1 MLLKEIRCFSDLE
14 IGPPFWERVDHALR
28 ITMATVYNS
37 TMIIWV
43 IGSESMP
50 FGFLGLVFVVAFEP
64 IEQSAGACI
73 RSIPL
78 LWRSAVLASFLGIL
92 GSLIFRLIII
102 STDDGKG
109 ELICRILFPF
119 VAGFTAFVLTMLTWV
134 PQLFN
139 GLAMILPLPT
149 VLKSSTSISKDGK
162 TIFYK
167 NCCRSITL
175 RPALALPKVDL
186 LISDGRKICAS
197 TIGILSNLEMTE
209 KLTRQSTI
217 HSKNKNVDKIV
228 ATYERLTSVRVMIER
243 LEQSIIPQII
253 SLRSAAEAELQLLL
267 IGPFGCNSSGS
278 SVESITNWLQ
288 FFRSILPTLQF
299 VSGIVSAKHRDEAS
313 KDITYHEQFLAH
325 ATTPL
330 QNLSRA
336 LQDAIISA
344 DKQSSVT
351 TLLQKANIYHTK
363 LLEALSDHRYYLF
376 YKEAGVINDNNAIPI
391 DATREWNLFI
401 RDVALVHG
409 MSRLTAEVAI
419 VTHSVRRSDNGEIR
433 RPDNSTS
440 SFGILVCWLRNLVA
454 VFFGDIVC
462 WLRNLVAVF
471 FGDIEWKKP
480 FKWDREL
487 LMYSFSF
494 CVHIFFATL
503 WYAIPQL
510 DDKMNNEGLIVSIT
524 TCFIAIGKFGRS
536 FSKSIQRIL
545 GTAVAIIWSVFLV
558 LTLQLTRNQAMIA
571 TFPYIFICLL
581 LLDRKRPYPM
591 DCAAFTAI
599 ILLFQEKTFYTND
612 DFLRAVTFR
621 MSTVGIGVIQFIVVE
636 MLLFRSSARV
646 RLEDQCVSY
655 FHIVDD
661 VFDNLTNFSSNL
673 RDMPGEEEEADPIMA
688 TPEKDS
694 KNKKVYHHELNILH
708 RMIENVSL
716 PLKNLVKNSERPQ
729 DTDVAFRAWINNLRQ
744 FKTSSIEETV
754 QAGFDHLVRFSSG
767 MRVTDKA
774 AMVEQAFVLQLCAV
788 SRSLSEICTRFQK
801 TIVCF
806 ENIASERPS
815 FFNIITELEKIN
827 AGETD
832 PATSIIL
839 ETGV

>member
-139 GLAMILPLPT
+139 GLAMVVVLFTYRYAPTDLTFSYRLLLTVTFGLGSSFLFKILPLPT

-162 TIFYK
+162 TSFYK

-409 MSRLTAEVAI
+409 MSRLTSEVAI
-419 VTHSVRRSDNGEIR
+419 VTHSVRRSDNGGIR

-545 GTAVAIIWSVFLV
+545 GTAG
-558 LTLQLTRNQAMIA
+558 
-571 TFPYIFICLL
+571 
-581 LLDRKRPYPM
+581 K
-591 DCAAFTAI
+591 
-599 ILLFQEKTFYTND
+599 YT
-612 DFLRAVTFR
+612 
-621 MSTVGIGVIQFIVVE
+621 
-636 MLLFRSSARV
+636 
-646 RLEDQCVSY
+646 
-655 FHIVDD
+655 
-661 VFDNLTNFSSNL
+661 
-673 RDMPGEEEEADPIMA
+673 
-688 TPEKDS
+688 K
-694 KNKKVYHHELNILH
+694 
-708 RMIENVSL
+708 
-716 PLKNLVKNSERPQ
+716 
-729 DTDVAFRAWINNLRQ
+729 
-744 FKTSSIEETV
+744 
-754 QAGFDHLVRFSSG
+754 
-767 MRVTDKA
+767 
-774 AMVEQAFVLQLCAV
+774 
-788 SRSLSEICTRFQK
+788 
-801 TIVCF
+801 
-806 ENIASERPS
+806 
-815 FFNIITELEKIN
+815 EKIDAKKIN
-827 AGETD
+827 SHIISYHI
-832 PATSIIL
+832 TSI
-839 ETGV
+839 

>member
-1 MLLKEIRCFSDLE
+1 MALLCYSDLE
-14 IGPPFWERVDHALR
+14 IGHPFWERVDHALR

-43 IGSESMP
+43 IGSEIMP

-139 GLAMILPLPT
+139 GLAMVVVLFTYRYAPTDLTFSYRLLLTVTFGLGSSFLFKILPLPT

-162 TIFYK
+162 TSFYK

-175 RPALALPKVDL
+175 RPALALPKIDL

-243 LEQSIIPQII
+243 LERIIIPQII

-278 SVESITNWLQ
+278 SVESIANWLQ

-391 DATREWNLFI
+391 DATKEWNLFI

-409 MSRLTAEVAI
+409 MSRLTSEVAI
-419 VTHSVRRSDNGEIR
+419 LTHSVRRFDNGGIR
-433 RPDNSTS
+433 RSDNSTS

-454 VFFGDIVC
+454 VFFGDI
-462 WLRNLVAVF
+462 
-471 FGDIEWKKP
+471 EWKTP

-545 GTAVAIIWSVFLV
+545 GTAGKY
-558 LTLQLTRNQAMIA
+558 TKEK
-571 TFPYIFICLL
+571 
-581 LLDRKRPYPM
+581 LDAK
-591 DCAAFTAI
+591 
-599 ILLFQEKTFYTND
+599 
-612 DFLRAVTFR
+612 
-621 MSTVGIGVIQFIVVE
+621 
-636 MLLFRSSARV
+636 
-646 RLEDQCVSY
+646 
-655 FHIVDD
+655 
-661 VFDNLTNFSSNL
+661 
-673 RDMPGEEEEADPIMA
+673 
-688 TPEKDS
+688 
-694 KNKKVYHHELNILH
+694 
-708 RMIENVSL
+708 
-716 PLKNLVKNSERPQ
+716 
-729 DTDVAFRAWINNLRQ
+729 
-744 FKTSSIEETV
+744 
-754 QAGFDHLVRFSSG
+754 
-767 MRVTDKA
+767 
-774 AMVEQAFVLQLCAV
+774 
-788 SRSLSEICTRFQK
+788 
-801 TIVCF
+801 
-806 ENIASERPS
+806 
-815 FFNIITELEKIN
+815 KIN
-827 AGETD
+827 SHIISYHI
-832 PATSIIL
+832 TSI
-839 ETGV
+839 

>member
-1 MLLKEIRCFSDLE
+1 MALLCFSDLE

-139 GLAMILPLPT
+139 GLAMVVVLFTYRYAPTDLTFSYRLLLTVTFGLGSSFLFKILPLPT

-162 TIFYK
+162 TSFYK

-454 VFFGDIVC
+454 VFFGDI
-462 WLRNLVAVF
+462 
-471 FGDIEWKKP
+471 EWKKP

-545 GTAVAIIWSVFLV
+545 GTAG
-558 LTLQLTRNQAMIA
+558 
-571 TFPYIFICLL
+571 
-581 LLDRKRPYPM
+581 K
-591 DCAAFTAI
+591 
-599 ILLFQEKTFYTND
+599 YT
-612 DFLRAVTFR
+612 
-621 MSTVGIGVIQFIVVE
+621 
-636 MLLFRSSARV
+636 
-646 RLEDQCVSY
+646 
-655 FHIVDD
+655 
-661 VFDNLTNFSSNL
+661 
-673 RDMPGEEEEADPIMA
+673 
-688 TPEKDS
+688 K
-694 KNKKVYHHELNILH
+694 
-708 RMIENVSL
+708 
-716 PLKNLVKNSERPQ
+716 
-729 DTDVAFRAWINNLRQ
+729 
-744 FKTSSIEETV
+744 
-754 QAGFDHLVRFSSG
+754 
-767 MRVTDKA
+767 
-774 AMVEQAFVLQLCAV
+774 
-788 SRSLSEICTRFQK
+788 
-801 TIVCF
+801 
-806 ENIASERPS
+806 
-815 FFNIITELEKIN
+815 EKIDAKKIN
-827 AGETD
+827 SHIISYHI
-832 PATSIIL
+832 TSI
-839 ETGV
+839 

>member
-1 MLLKEIRCFSDLE
+1 ME

-139 GLAMILPLPT
+139 GLAMVVVLFTYRYAPTDLTFSYRLLLTVTFGLGSSFLFKILPLPT

-162 TIFYK
+162 TSFYK

-454 VFFGDIVC
+454 VFFGDI
-462 WLRNLVAVF
+462 
-471 FGDIEWKKP
+471 EWKKP

-545 GTAVAIIWSVFLV
+545 GTAG
-558 LTLQLTRNQAMIA
+558 
-571 TFPYIFICLL
+571 
-581 LLDRKRPYPM
+581 K
-591 DCAAFTAI
+591 
-599 ILLFQEKTFYTND
+599 YT
-612 DFLRAVTFR
+612 
-621 MSTVGIGVIQFIVVE
+621 
-636 MLLFRSSARV
+636 
-646 RLEDQCVSY
+646 
-655 FHIVDD
+655 
-661 VFDNLTNFSSNL
+661 
-673 RDMPGEEEEADPIMA
+673 
-688 TPEKDS
+688 K
-694 KNKKVYHHELNILH
+694 
-708 RMIENVSL
+708 
-716 PLKNLVKNSERPQ
+716 
-729 DTDVAFRAWINNLRQ
+729 
-744 FKTSSIEETV
+744 
-754 QAGFDHLVRFSSG
+754 
-767 MRVTDKA
+767 
-774 AMVEQAFVLQLCAV
+774 
-788 SRSLSEICTRFQK
+788 
-801 TIVCF
+801 
-806 ENIASERPS
+806 
-815 FFNIITELEKIN
+815 EKIDAKKIN
-827 AGETD
+827 SHIISYHI
-832 PATSIIL
+832 TSI
-839 ETGV
+839 

>member
-139 GLAMILPLPT
+139 GLAMVVVLFTYRYAPTDLTFSYRLLLTVTFGLGSSFLFKILPLPT

-162 TIFYK
+162 TSFYK

-391 DATREWNLFI
+391 DATKEWNLFI

-545 GTAVAIIWSVFLV
+545 GTAG
-558 LTLQLTRNQAMIA
+558 
-571 TFPYIFICLL
+571 
-581 LLDRKRPYPM
+581 K
-591 DCAAFTAI
+591 
-599 ILLFQEKTFYTND
+599 YT
-612 DFLRAVTFR
+612 
-621 MSTVGIGVIQFIVVE
+621 
-636 MLLFRSSARV
+636 
-646 RLEDQCVSY
+646 
-655 FHIVDD
+655 
-661 VFDNLTNFSSNL
+661 
-673 RDMPGEEEEADPIMA
+673 
-688 TPEKDS
+688 K
-694 KNKKVYHHELNILH
+694 
-708 RMIENVSL
+708 
-716 PLKNLVKNSERPQ
+716 
-729 DTDVAFRAWINNLRQ
+729 
-744 FKTSSIEETV
+744 
-754 QAGFDHLVRFSSG
+754 
-767 MRVTDKA
+767 
-774 AMVEQAFVLQLCAV
+774 
-788 SRSLSEICTRFQK
+788 
-801 TIVCF
+801 
-806 ENIASERPS
+806 
-815 FFNIITELEKIN
+815 EKIDAKKIN
-827 AGETD
+827 SHIISYHI
-832 PATSIIL
+832 TSI
-839 ETGV
+839 

>member
-139 GLAMILPLPT
+139 GLAMVVVLFTYRYAPTDLTFSYRLLLTVTFGLGSSFLFKILPLPT

-162 TIFYK
+162 TSFYK

-228 ATYERLTSVRVMIER
+228 ATYERLTSVRVMIEK
-243 LEQSIIPQII
+243 LERIIIPQII

-299 VSGIVSAKHRDEAS
+299 VSGIVSAKHHDEAS
-313 KDITYHEQFLAH
+313 KDITYHEQFLVH

-363 LLEALSDHRYYLF
+363 LLEALSNHRYYLF
-376 YKEAGVINDNNAIPI
+376 YKEEGVINDNNAIPI
-391 DATREWNLFI
+391 DATKEWNLFI

-409 MSRLTAEVAI
+409 MSRLTSEVVI
-419 VTHSVRRSDNGEIR
+419 VTHSVRRFDNGGIR
-433 RPDNSTS
+433 RSDKSTS
-440 SFGILVCWLRNLVA
+440 SFRILVCWLRNLVA

-471 FGDIEWKKP
+471 FGDIEWKTP

-545 GTAVAIIWSVFLV
+545 GTAGKYA
-558 LTLQLTRNQAMIA
+558 
-571 TFPYIFICLL
+571 
-581 LLDRKRPYPM
+581 K
-591 DCAAFTAI
+591 
-599 ILLFQEKTFYTND
+599 
-612 DFLRAVTFR
+612 
-621 MSTVGIGVIQFIVVE
+621 
-636 MLLFRSSARV
+636 
-646 RLEDQCVSY
+646 
-655 FHIVDD
+655 
-661 VFDNLTNFSSNL
+661 
-673 RDMPGEEEEADPIMA
+673 
-688 TPEKDS
+688 
-694 KNKKVYHHELNILH
+694 
-708 RMIENVSL
+708 
-716 PLKNLVKNSERPQ
+716 
-729 DTDVAFRAWINNLRQ
+729 
-744 FKTSSIEETV
+744 
-754 QAGFDHLVRFSSG
+754 
-767 MRVTDKA
+767 
-774 AMVEQAFVLQLCAV
+774 
-788 SRSLSEICTRFQK
+788 
-801 TIVCF
+801 
-806 ENIASERPS
+806 
-815 FFNIITELEKIN
+815 EKIDAKKIN
-827 AGETD
+827 SHIISYHI
-832 PATSIIL
+832 TSI
-839 ETGV
+839 